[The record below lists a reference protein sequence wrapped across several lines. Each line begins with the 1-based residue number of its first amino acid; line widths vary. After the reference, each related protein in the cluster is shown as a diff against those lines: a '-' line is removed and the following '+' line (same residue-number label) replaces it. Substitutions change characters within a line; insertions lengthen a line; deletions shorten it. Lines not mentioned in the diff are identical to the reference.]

1 MARGSST
8 TGQCPSSG
16 KQEEPRHTRLLWNRP
31 QHCACLDFMALT
43 IKEDPMFNS
52 LSSLLKVVKKKKI
65 QPKNTNQTN
74 QSNQQPQNKQ
84 KKGWVL
90 RFGRTQ
96 SQNYPSGVTSSAFIC
111 ALLLPKKSMELHP
124 VEAVLRV
131 LATTSPSG
139 NFTLWKKSA

>member
-1 MARGSST
+1 
-8 TGQCPSSG
+8 
-16 KQEEPRHTRLLWNRP
+16 
-31 QHCACLDFMALT
+31 
-43 IKEDPMFNS
+43 MFNS
-52 LSSLLKVVKKKKI
+52 LSSLLKVVKKKNPTKKHKPN
-65 QPKNTNQTN
+65 QPIKPATPKQT
-74 QSNQQPQNKQ
+74 

-90 RFGRTQ
+90 RFRRTQ

-139 NFTLWKKSA
+139 NFTL